1 MNNTQY
7 KNNLQPYR
15 PDVRV
20 IDMQKGRLP
29 PQALDL
35 EEAILGG
42 LLIDKK
48 ADEMFDVFTNP
59 DVFYKDAHKHV
70 FEAIVNVSA
79 KNEPVDLLTVSM
91 ELKRMEKLEAVG
103 GDMFLI
109 GLTQKVSS
117 SAHID
122 YHSRIVLQKYIARE
136 QIRLANETI
145 ALAYDDTTDVFD
157 LMDYSEMGLTRLTEM
172 ISTGKKALTWSQM
185 LDRVVLNVETLTAH
199 GDKILGFET
208 GFWKLDAH
216 FGGWQP
222 GDFYVIGARP
232 GAGKTAFTVASMIG
246 AAKAGRP
253 VGYLSLE
260 MSGVQLATRG
270 VANNSHFHMNQLT
283 RIGFDKQ
290 EYWPSLF
297 ETIAEM
303 KNLPVHIDDSPAL
316 SMMEIRRRVRRM
328 VRQNKVKVVFL
339 DYLQLAAGGDK
350 DVRHKI
356 TELCYGLKA
365 LAKELDIA
373 VIGLSQLSRDV
384 EKRSPPRPRLSD
396 LAESGAIEAAA
407 DGIMFIYRPAY
418 YKLEPDYSVLSET
431 ENTEFDVAK
440 FRNGGTGVLGL
451 WYDPNKTKFS
461 DFTPYP
467 LLLYL

>member
-1 MNNTQY
+1 MHQPQY
-7 KNNLQPYR
+7 KNNPQSYR
-15 PDVRV
+15 SEIRV
-20 IDMQKGRLP
+20 IEMQKGKLP

-59 DVFYKDAHKHV
+59 EVFYKEAHKLV

-79 KNEPVDLLTVSM
+79 KNEPVDLLTVSA
-91 ELKRMEKLEAVG
+91 ELKRMGKLEAVG
-103 GDMFLI
+103 GDFFLI
-109 GLTQKVSS
+109 QLTQKTSS

-136 QIRLANETI
+136 QIKLANETI
-145 ALAYDDTTDVFD
+145 AMAYDDTTDVFD

-199 GDKILGFET
+199 GDKILGIET

-283 RIGFDKQ
+283 RNGFEKD
-290 EYWPSLF
+290 EYF
-297 ETIAEM
+297 EGLLEVVVEM
-303 KNLPVHIDDSPAL
+303 KTLPIHIDDTPAL
-316 SMMEIRRRVRRM
+316 TMMEIRRRVRRM
-328 VRQNKVKVVFL
+328 VRQHKVKVLFL
-339 DYLQLAAGGDK
+339 DYLQLAAGGGN

-356 TELCYGLKA
+356 TDLCYGLKA

-373 VIGLSQLSRDV
+373 VVGLSQLSRDV
-384 EKRSPPRPRLSD
+384 EKRSPPRP
-396 LAESGAIEAAA
+396 
-407 DGIMFIYRPAY
+407 
-418 YKLEPDYSVLSET
+418 
-431 ENTEFDVAK
+431 
-440 FRNGGTGVLGL
+440 
-451 WYDPNKTKFS
+451 
-461 DFTPYP
+461 
-467 LLLYL
+467 LLYHSKKNTIVIFRKKLIFMINRV